1 MKKGTFELGG
11 NDAFI
16 VLQEANLEKAVQ
28 AAFKSRMMCNA
39 QTGFSA
45 KRFIIEEPVYEEF
58 RERLIQIIQYKT
70 KIGDPLDPRT
80 TLGPIALKR
89 NMELVKQ

>member
-1 MKKGTFELGG
+1 MG
-11 NDAFI
+11 A
-16 VLQEANLEKAVQ
+16 
-28 AAFKSRMMCNA
+28 
-39 QTGFSA
+39 SA